1 MPLPSSVDTS
11 SCERECQTIFFSD
24 QSALESAII
33 TELCPH
39 PLIRF
44 LQRTKLCP
52 PLYVKRVSEP
62 NKNVLK
68 GKMEILAERNR

>member
-11 SCERECQTIFFSD
+11 SCERECQTIFFSN

-33 TELCPH
+33 TELCTH
-39 PLIRF
+39 AKIRF
-44 LQRTKLCP
+44 LQRPKLCP

-68 GKMEILAERNR
+68 RKMEILAERNR